1 MKEIKLLPF
10 YRKEDKKAYFSEYF
24 LSSIN
29 FNGMTEKLIKE
40 RPGMPLRVAK
50 AVTLATVYALHADLV
65 IEECKKEDESVK
77 QNLIM
82 YSYKICR
89 SCNLAKTIFPL

>member
-1 MKEIKLLPF
+1 MKKEIKIITFP
-10 YRKEDKKAYFSEYF
+10 RKKEKKSYFSEYF

-40 RPGMPLRVAK
+40 RPDMPLRVAK

-65 IEECKKEDESVK
+65 IEECKKEDHFEDIIDEGVLYEEN
-77 QNLIM
+77 Q
-82 YSYKICR
+82 
-89 SCNLAKTIFPL
+89 

>member
-1 MKEIKLLPF
+1 MKKEIKIITFP
-10 YRKEDKKAYFSEYF
+10 RKKEKKSYFSEYF

-65 IEECKKEDESVK
+65 IEECKREDRFEDIIDEDVLCEEN
-77 QNLIM
+77 Q
-82 YSYKICR
+82 
-89 SCNLAKTIFPL
+89 

>member
-1 MKEIKLLPF
+1 MTKEIKLLPF
-10 YRKEDKKAYFSEYF
+10 FRKKDKKAYFSEYF

-50 AVTLATVYALHADLV
+50 AVTLATIYVLHADLV
-65 IEECKKEDESVK
+65 IEECKKEDRFDDIIDENVLYEEN
-77 QNLIM
+77 Q
-82 YSYKICR
+82 
-89 SCNLAKTIFPL
+89 

>member
-1 MKEIKLLPF
+1 MTKEIKLLPF

-40 RPGMPLRVAK
+40 RPDMPLRLAK

-65 IEECKKEDESVK
+65 VEECKKEERFEDIIDEDVLYEEN
-77 QNLIM
+77 Q
-82 YSYKICR
+82 
-89 SCNLAKTIFPL
+89 